1 MRTYARQAAVCA
13 LAIFCLQAS
22 LAGAGLYFLQ
32 MSDPQ
37 FGMYTSDRDFTQET
51 ANFEFAIATA
61 NRLKPAFVIVC
72 GDLVNKPG
80 DAREIDE
87 YLRIA
92 SKLDHAI
99 KLYNV
104 AGNHDVGNE
113 PTPESLAAYRAKFG
127 QDYYAFRSGDFA
139 GFVLDSSLIQH
150 PDRAPEEAARQ
161 ERWLASEL
169 AKAAAEGVRWRVVF
183 QHIPWFLENAD
194 EPGQYFNIPKE
205 ARAKYLAMFEKYGVS
220 AVYAGH
226 YHRNASGRIG
236 SLRMVTTGPVGMPL
250 EDATSGFRIVK
261 VTASSIDDKYYG
273 LGNIPNSLSPAP
285 APAQ

>member
-1 MRTYARQAAVCA
+1 MKKLARQTALWGLTILAAQSW
-13 LAIFCLQAS
+13 LAA
-22 LAGAGLYFLQ
+22 ADLYFLQ

-61 NRLKPAFVIVC
+61 NRLKPAFVVVC

-80 DAREIDE
+80 DAGEIRE
-87 YLRIA
+87 YLRVA
-92 SKLDHAI
+92 GRLDPAI

-113 PTPESLAAYRAKFG
+113 PTAASLAAYRERFG
-127 QDYYAFRSGDFA
+127 PDYYTFRHGDLA

-150 PDRAPEEAARQ
+150 PDKAPDEAARQ
-161 ERWLASEL
+161 EQWLRRELEEAS
-169 AKAAAEGVRWRVVF
+169 ADGIRWRVVF

-194 EPGQYFNIPKE
+194 EPGQYFNIPTE
-205 ARAKYLAMFEKYGVS
+205 ARAKYLALFEKYGVS
-220 AVYAGH
+220 AVFAGH
-226 YHRNASGRIG
+226 YHRNASGRTG

-250 EDATSGFRIVK
+250 EDATSGLRIVK
-261 VTASSIDDKYYG
+261 VSSSSIEDKYYG
-273 LGNIPNSLSPAP
+273 LGNIPNALSPTPAP
-285 APAQ
+285 AK